1 MILLSMRF
9 NPLARHINILN
20 ILLLAGVIG
29 CAFYLL
35 PPLLGTKVTLTMP
48 SAKKSV
54 EEKEEKAVEAKSLS
68 PLEYSIIA
76 EQNLF
81 HAERKIPEK
90 VETAALPKPEFVLY
104 GTMITDGL
112 SIAYMEDLKAPA
124 STPGRGKRQR
134 ALRAG
139 SLLSGYTLSEVYHD
153 RVIMA
158 RGEDRMTIK
167 VAGRDKK
174 ASVPETAAP
183 AQRPATKTI
192 PPEVLREKPQGAG
205 LPPGVVKKEPPPPGA
220 PVPDEKAMM
229 KVKEQFDAII
239 REKLGKQ
246 PEVKK

>member
-1 MILLSMRF
+1 MTMRF
-9 NPLARHINILN
+9 KTLARNITVLN
-20 ILLLAGVIG
+20 VLLLAGMALCALYVI
-29 CAFYLL
+29 
-35 PPLLGTKVTLTMP
+35 PPLLGTKVALTMP

-153 RVIMA
+153 KVVMA
-158 RGEDRMTIK
+158 RGTDKIEVK
-167 VAGRDKK
+167 VLDNKQRTAKAGESSPPKTAEGQKTLGSAQTRSLGTVSE
-174 ASVPETAAP
+174 AS
-183 AQRPATKTI
+183 
-192 PPEVLREKPQGAG
+192 
-205 LPPGVVKKEPPPPGA
+205 PPPPVPFRA
-220 PVPDEKAMM
+220 PSRALTNRGGIQAPPAVGIRKA
-229 KVKEQFDAII
+229 
-239 REKLGKQ
+239 
-246 PEVKK
+246 P